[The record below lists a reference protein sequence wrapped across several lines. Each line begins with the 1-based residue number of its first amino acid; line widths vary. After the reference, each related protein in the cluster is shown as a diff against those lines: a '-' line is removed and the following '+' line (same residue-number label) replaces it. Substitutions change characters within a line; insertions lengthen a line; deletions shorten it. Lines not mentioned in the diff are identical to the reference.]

1 MTALL
6 RYSWRALIP
15 DYASG
20 GIGLALTLGPLALV
34 HPAAPVA
41 WVLAAAAALFLVY
54 FGRTLCRQL
63 THIELD
69 EDGIRVGGPAAGL
82 AVGLAVGLHGAA
94 IRWEDLRSLRLD
106 YFSTRKD
113 PEGRTM
119 DGGWMQLKLR
129 DARHT
134 IRIDSELEGFS
145 GVVRACALE
154 AARRGADLDYATR
167 ANLGVLGIELPGTE
181 AG

>member
-1 MTALL
+1 VTAVL
-6 RYSWRALIP
+6 RYSWRSLLP
-15 DYASG
+15 DYAGG
-20 GIGLALTLGPLALV
+20 GIGLALSLGPLALV

-41 WVLAAAAALFLVY
+41 WVLAAVAALFLVY
-54 FGRTLCRQL
+54 LVRTLCRQL

-82 AVGLAVGLHGAA
+82 LGAA
-94 IRWEDLRSLRLD
+94 IRWEDLRSLRLN
-106 YFSTRKD
+106 YFSTRRD
-113 PEGRTM
+113 PESRTM

-134 IRIDSELEGFS
+134 IRIDSELEGFER
-145 GVVRACALE
+145 VARAAALE

-167 ANLGVLGIELPGTE
+167 ANLAVLGIELPGTG